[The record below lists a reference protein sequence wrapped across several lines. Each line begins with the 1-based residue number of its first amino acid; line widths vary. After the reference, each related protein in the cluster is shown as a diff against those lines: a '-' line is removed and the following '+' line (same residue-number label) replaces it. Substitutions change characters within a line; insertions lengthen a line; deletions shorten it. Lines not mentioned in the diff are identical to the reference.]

1 MKKIGSWSGFSNS
14 IRNLTIKR
22 TLSKSNRQKQLDESN
37 NIIKLYLNLYY
48 SGEQFVQ
55 SCIKKLKTNI
65 RKEV

>member
-1 MKKIGSWSGFSNS
+1 MKKFGSWSGFSNS

-22 TLSKSNRQKQLDESN
+22 TSSKSYRQKQLDESN
-37 NIIKLYLNLYY
+37 NTIKLYLKLYY

-55 SCIKKLKTNI
+55 SYIKKLKKNI